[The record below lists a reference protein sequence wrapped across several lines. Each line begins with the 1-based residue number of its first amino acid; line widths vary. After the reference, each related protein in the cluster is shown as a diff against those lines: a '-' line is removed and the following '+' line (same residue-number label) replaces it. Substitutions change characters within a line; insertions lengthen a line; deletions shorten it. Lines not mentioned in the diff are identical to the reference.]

1 MSYEN
6 VKNSRARLKNR
17 AVYVL
22 GGKCQI
28 CGYNKC
34 QQALEFHHIN
44 PDEKSFTI
52 QENCNRSWE
61 TVNSEIQKCALLCAN
76 CHREVH
82 SGLIDSP
89 QHSPYDETRAEEIS
103 NLIEDL
109 KTHKVSYCKEC
120 GVEVYR
126 GNDRCPSCA
135 AKSKRKTERPSREEL
150 KKLIRTESFVSIAKQ
165 FGVTDNAVRKWCD
178 SYGLPRKVSDIK
190 QYSDEEWQNI

>member
-28 CGYNKC
+28 CGYDKC
-34 QQALEFHHIN
+34 QQALEFHHIDPN
-44 PDEKSFTI
+44 TKAFGI

-61 TVNSEIQKCALLCAN
+61 TVKAEIKKCALLCAN

-82 SGLIDSP
+82 SGLINSP
-89 QHSPYDETRAEEIS
+89 QHSPYDETKAEEIS

-109 KTHKVSYCKEC
+109 KTHKASYCKEC
-120 GVEVYR
+120 GVEVSLPGYETVIFQPIPIF
-126 GNDRCPSCA
+126 D
-135 AKSKRKTERPSREEL
+135 
-150 KKLIRTESFVSIAKQ
+150 
-165 FGVTDNAVRKWCD
+165 GVTAIQQADLIPVPENENTDALQRNRPQIFETPA
-178 SYGLPRKVSDIK
+178 GPL
-190 QYSDEEWQNI
+190 

>member
-28 CGYNKC
+28 CGYDKC
-34 QQALEFHHIN
+34 QQALDFHHIDPN
-44 PDEKSFTI
+44 IKAFGI

-61 TVNSEIQKCALLCAN
+61 TVKAEIKKCALLCAN

-89 QHSPYDETRAEEIS
+89 QHSPYDETRAEEVS

-109 KTHKVSYCKEC
+109 KTHKASYCKEC

-135 AKSKRKTERPSREEL
+135 AKTKRKVERPSREEL

-178 SYGLPRKVSDIK
+178 AYNLPRKVSDIK
-190 QYSDEEWQNI
+190 QYSDEDWNNV